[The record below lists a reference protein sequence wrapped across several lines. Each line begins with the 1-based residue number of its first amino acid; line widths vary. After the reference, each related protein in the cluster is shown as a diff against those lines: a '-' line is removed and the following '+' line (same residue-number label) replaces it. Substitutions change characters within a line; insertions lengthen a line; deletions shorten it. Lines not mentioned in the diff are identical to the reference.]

1 MSEQAVP
8 REHTGGV
15 LGIALGLG
23 VLAGTLALLLQ
34 LGLFQLG
41 GGRIDGA
48 ARVAEL
54 FRDGR
59 TPFDLELAEAVR
71 LPGGEVLVRLE
82 RPGAEPSS
90 GAELASGSAAPGD
103 GTSAKPREVV
113 LVEYSSPAAAAALFR
128 RPEGVERSPRRRRAK
143 ERERNREASAQ
154 LLRWE
159 EDPSFAWHTTIERD
173 EIQWSRWRAD
183 LVVERSFREGGGWR
197 DSARVNLAQPGRAL
211 VLFAHWPDETP
222 VDRDVLGRLLRS
234 IQMSEPEGD
243 A

>member
-1 MSEQAVP
+1 MSEPAVQ
-8 REHTGGV
+8 RDHTGGV

-23 VLAGTLALLLQ
+23 VLISSLAFLFQ
-34 LGLFQLG
+34 MGLFRLG
-41 GGRIDGA
+41 QGRIDGA

-82 RPGAEPSS
+82 RPDAGASP
-90 GAELASGSAAPGD
+90 GTELVE
-103 GTSAKPREVV
+103 PREVV
-113 LVEYSSPAAAAALFR
+113 LVEYRSPTAAAALFR
-128 RPEGVERSPRRRRAK
+128 RPESDVPRWRRRGNK
-143 ERERNREASAQ
+143 ESREASAK

-173 EIQWSRWRAD
+173 ESQWSRWRAD

-234 IQMSEPEGD
+234 IAMQETKGD